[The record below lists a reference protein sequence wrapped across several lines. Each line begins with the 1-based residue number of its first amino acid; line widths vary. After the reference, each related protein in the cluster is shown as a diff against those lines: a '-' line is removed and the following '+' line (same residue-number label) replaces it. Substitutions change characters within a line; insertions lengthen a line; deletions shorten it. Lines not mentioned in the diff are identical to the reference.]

1 MRARVC
7 IRACVRAR
15 ARVCVCVRSCACACV
30 HDRYDAEYL
39 RNKTASTRAAIARA
53 QDKAAAALVRMR
65 DKVGDRA
72 HTRARLHKSLP

>member
-1 MRARVC
+1 
-7 IRACVRAR
+7 
-15 ARVCVCVRSCACACV
+15 V

-65 DKVGDRA
+65 DKVSRRPA
-72 HTRARLHKSLP
+72 APTRGARLHKPLP